1 MSRGLQF
8 LTRLVGSNLNRL
20 KDGGCLFTSK
30 PALLFKGLQCL
41 GQCHDEH
48 LESWNYPV
56 NAKRFSPWGIKGL
69 RNFGNRIW
77 DLGFRNQK
85 SSAISAPPRSHPFLP
100 LRRRDA
106 EGVSEFR
113 FGPHTPALA
122 QAKIASGWTGFCAS
136 RRLSAFGRSAAALRS
151 ASAQRARREA
161 GPLFSNPQSPR
172 VSGQPTRRGAT
183 NQDGRGQVRGGQSAI
198 QNPKSSSTR
207 HTPPATRYALSAI
220 FLFLGI
226 FNSFAQRLDIT
237 DVNSKSPKEPGFDL
251 RLALGGT
258 VNSDMTVSTRDGRS
272 YPQQNIN
279 PLVGNCS
286 FSGTVSYESV
296 AFNPGFRFDFAPGYR
311 LNEWIGF
318 EFETGCIYN
327 TVDSYTISGNGTF
340 TGTGGNTTLNGT
352 TTADAQGYL
361 LQVPLLVNVEFSYPL
376 EGGWRP
382 FIGAGGGGM
391 FQKMTIGTLTGDIQ
405 VQGDFNQSNF
415 MGAWEAFLGF
425 GYQVAPGFDVSL
437 AYRLNGVLAPDFAG
451 YTMQNFFTQ
460 AAEFG
465 MKWRF

>member
-1 MSRGLQF
+1 MKEFS
-8 LTRLVGSNLNRL
+8 RL
-20 KDGGCLFTSK
+20 KH
-30 PALLFKGLQCL
+30 AKGFR
-41 GQCHDEH
+41 GEG
-48 LESWNYPV
+48 V
-56 NAKRFSPWGIKGL
+56 KGL
-69 RNFGNRIW
+69 RNFGFRIW
-77 DLGFRNQK
+77 DLEFRNSNFQIR
-85 SSAISAPPRSHPFLP
+85 IS
-100 LRRRDA
+100 
-106 EGVSEFR
+106 
-113 FGPHTPALA
+113 
-122 QAKIASGWTGFCAS
+122 K
-136 RRLSAFGRSAAALRS
+136 SAFCLALLLLL
-151 ASAQRARREA
+151 AFD
-161 GPLFSNPQSPR
+161 L
-172 VSGQPTRRGAT
+172 
-183 NQDGRGQVRGGQSAI
+183 
-198 QNPKSSSTR
+198 
-207 HTPPATRYALSAI
+207 H
-220 FLFLGI
+220 
-226 FNSFAQRLDIT
+226 AQRLDIS
-237 DVNSKSPKEPGFDL
+237 DVNSKSPNEPGFDL

-258 VNSDMTVSTRDGRS
+258 VNTDMTVSTRDGRS

-279 PLVGNCS
+279 PLVGNCN
-286 FSGTVSYESV
+286 FTGTISYESV

-361 LQVPLLVNVEFSYPL
+361 LQVPLIVNVEFSYPL

-382 FIGAGGGGM
+382 FLGAGGGGM

-405 VQGDFNQSNF
+405 VQCDFNQSNF
-415 MGAWEAFLGF
+415 MGAWEAFAGF

>member
-1 MSRGLQF
+1 MKQISA
-8 LTRLVGSNLNRL
+8 S
-20 KDGGCLFTSK
+20 KDEWGFRDSGV
-30 PALLFKGLQCL
+30 KGFR
-41 GQCHDEH
+41 
-48 LESWNYPV
+48 N
-56 NAKRFSPWGIKGL
+56 WGI
-69 RNFGNRIW
+69 RIW
-77 DLGFRNQK
+77 DLGFRNSNSK
-85 SSAISAPPRSHPFLP
+85 IRNLSFAFI
-100 LRRRDA
+100 
-106 EGVSEFR
+106 
-113 FGPHTPALA
+113 FG
-122 QAKIASGWTGFCAS
+122 
-136 RRLSAFGRSAAALRS
+136 
-151 ASAQRARREA
+151 
-161 GPLFSNPQSPR
+161 
-172 VSGQPTRRGAT
+172 
-183 NQDGRGQVRGGQSAI
+183 
-198 QNPKSSSTR
+198 
-207 HTPPATRYALSAI
+207 
-220 FLFLGI
+220 LFLLTTA
-226 FNSFAQRLDIT
+226 NSSAQRLDIT
-237 DVNSKSPKEPGFDL
+237 DVNSKSPNEPGFDL

-272 YPQQNIN
+272 YPQPNIN
-279 PLVGNCS
+279 PLVGNCN
-286 FSGTVSYESV
+286 FTGTVSYESV

-340 TGTGGNTTLNGT
+340 TGTGGNPTLNGT

-361 LQVPLLVNVEFSYPL
+361 LQVPLIVNVEFSYPL

>member
-1 MSRGLQF
+1 MRKTEIF
-8 LTRLVGSNLNRL
+8 
-20 KDGGCLFTSK
+20 
-30 PALLFKGLQCL
+30 PALGDLSVSAVQSNFTVEAQRTRRDAG
-41 GQCHDEH
+41 G
-48 LESWNYPV
+48 
-56 NAKRFSPWGIKGL
+56 KGL
-69 RNFGNRIW
+69 RDEGVKGLR
-77 DLGFRNQK
+77 DLGVSDLKFR
-85 SSAISAPPRSHPFLP
+85 ISES
-100 LRRRDA
+100 
-106 EGVSEFR
+106 
-113 FGPHTPALA
+113 
-122 QAKIASGWTGFCAS
+122 
-136 RRLSAFGRSAAALRS
+136 LSPISYL
-151 ASAQRARREA
+151 
-161 GPLFSNPQSPR
+161 LSP
-172 VSGQPTRRGAT
+172 SPIS
-183 NQDGRGQVRGGQSAI
+183 D
-198 QNPKSSSTR
+198 STR
-207 HTPPATRYALSAI
+207 YTLLTII
-220 FLFLGI
+220 FYLTTVSLH
-226 FNSFAQRLDIT
+226 AQRLDIT
-237 DVNSKSPKEPGFDL
+237 DVNSQSPNEPGFDL

-258 VNSDMTVSTRDGRS
+258 VNTDMTVATRDGRS

-279 PLVGNCS
+279 PLVGNCG
-286 FSGTVSYESV
+286 FTGTVSYESV

-361 LQVPLLVNVEFSYPL
+361 LQVPLIVNVELSYPL

-382 FIGAGGGGM
+382 FVGAGGGGM

-415 MGAWEAFLGF
+415 MGAWEAFAGF

-465 MKWRF
+465 MNWRF

>member
-1 MSRGLQF
+1 MNKFSTSNHAEGLRGEG
-8 LTRLVGSNLNRL
+8 V
-20 KDGGCLFTSK
+20 
-30 PALLFKGLQCL
+30 
-41 GQCHDEH
+41 
-48 LESWNYPV
+48 
-56 NAKRFSPWGIKGL
+56 KGL
-69 RNFGNRIW
+69 RK
-77 DLGFRNQK
+77 LGFRNSNFQ
-85 SSAISAPPRSHPFLP
+85 I
-100 LRRRDA
+100 
-106 EGVSEFR
+106 R
-113 FGPHTPALA
+113 FS
-122 QAKIASGWTGFCAS
+122 K
-136 RRLSAFGRSAAALRS
+136 SAFSLVLLLLLAFDLR
-151 ASAQRARREA
+151 
-161 GPLFSNPQSPR
+161 
-172 VSGQPTRRGAT
+172 
-183 NQDGRGQVRGGQSAI
+183 
-198 QNPKSSSTR
+198 
-207 HTPPATRYALSAI
+207 
-220 FLFLGI
+220 
-226 FNSFAQRLDIT
+226 AQRLDIT
-237 DVNSKSPKEPGFDL
+237 DVDSKSPNEPGFDL

-258 VNSDMTVSTRDGRS
+258 VNTDMTVSTRDGRS

-279 PLVGNCS
+279 PLVGNCN
-286 FSGTVSYESV
+286 FTGTVSYESV

-361 LQVPLLVNVEFSYPL
+361 LQVPLIVNVELSYPL

-382 FIGAGGGGM
+382 FVGAGGGGM

-405 VQGDFNQSNF
+405 VQGDFNRSNF
-415 MGAWEAFLGF
+415 MGAWEAFAGF